1 MYLTGEKML
10 LEELLKRAREIG
22 ASDLH
27 ITVGVPPTYRQN
39 GRLVTFDD
47 NKLLP
52 ADTKELVR
60 SMLNDE
66 QWRVFEETGELDLS
80 FSLKGMARFR
90 ANVYKQRGTCCAAI
104 RIVNLTIPSFDE
116 LGIPDIVREL
126 GKRTKGLI
134 LVTGPTGSGKST
146 TLASLI
152 DMINRERDCHIL
164 TLEDP
169 IEYLHRH
176 NKSIVN
182 QREIGNDSYSYAA
195 ALRAALREDPDV
207 ILVGEM
213 RDIETIGIAVTAA
226 ETGHLVLSTL
236 HTIGA
241 ANTIDRIID
250 VFPPHQQQ
258 QIRVQLS
265 SVIQGVIS
273 QQLIPRKDIAGRAAA
288 VEIMVANPAIR
299 NLIRE
304 GKTHQINSQ
313 IQMGSRF
320 GMQTMDSSIA
330 NLHKKGVI
338 SQEEALIHATD
349 QENLMRFMG

>member
-1 MYLTGEKML
+1 MS
-10 LEELLKRAREIG
+10 LEELLKKGLELG

-27 ITVGVPPTYRQN
+27 ITVGIAPTIRLN
-39 GRLVTFDD
+39 GRLLTIDEQR
-47 NKLLP
+47 LLP
-52 ADTKELVR
+52 ADTQELVR
-60 SMLNDE
+60 SMLTDE
-66 QWRVFEETGELDLS
+66 QWETYQEVGELDLS
-80 FSLKGMARFR
+80 FSLQGMGRFR
-90 ANVYKQRGTCCAAI
+90 ANVYKQRGTCCTAI
-104 RIVNLTIPSFDE
+104 RMVNMTIPSLE
-116 LGIPDIVREL
+116 QLGIPDIVKEL

-146 TLASLI
+146 TLASVI
-152 DMINRERDCHIL
+152 DMINKERDCHIL

-169 IEYLHRH
+169 IEYLHKH

-182 QREIGNDSYSYAA
+182 QREIGNDSHSYAA

-213 RDIETIGIAVTAA
+213 RDIETIAIAVTAA

-265 SVIQGVIS
+265 TVIQGVIS
-273 QQLIPRKDIAGRAAA
+273 QQLLPRKDTAGRVAAI
-288 VEIMVANPAIR
+288 EIMVATPAIR

-304 GKTHQINSQ
+304 GKTYQINSQ
-313 IQMGSRF
+313 LQTGSKF

-330 NLHKKGVI
+330 SLFKKGII
-338 SQEEALIHATD
+338 SQEEALTHAGD
-349 QENLMRFMG
+349 QDNLMRFMG